1 MKSESNLID
10 HGPVHPVK
18 LKGNLNDK
26 SWSRNSNSLHDI
38 DNYQL
43 QDLSLDN
50 YGIKF
55 NDDVNSNHI
64 FASERKKEKQTQRT
78 NVDSSFTK
86 KGKEKKTDVM
96 DDRMQVQ
103 SKSSYYITN
112 KMKNANMSAN
122 YMKKKKKYYY
132 NKEKYNKYEKNK
144 KKKQEYYGWMKYMK
158 P

>member
-1 MKSESNLID
+1 
-10 HGPVHPVK
+10 
-18 LKGNLNDK
+18 
-26 SWSRNSNSLHDI
+26 
-38 DNYQL
+38 
-43 QDLSLDN
+43 
-50 YGIKF
+50 
-55 NDDVNSNHI
+55 
-64 FASERKKEKQTQRT
+64 
-78 NVDSSFTK
+78 
-86 KGKEKKTDVM
+86 M

>member
-1 MKSESNLID
+1 MNKIYN
-10 HGPVHPVK
+10 K
-18 LKGNLNDK
+18 LTINSTFAGNLNDK
-26 SWSRNSNSLHDI
+26 SWSWNSNSLHDI

-86 KGKEKKTDVM
+86 KGKEKVRNLFD
-96 DDRMQVQ
+96 
-103 SKSSYYITN
+103 
-112 KMKNANMSAN
+112 NMIYLYLSFN
-122 YMKKKKKYYY
+122 DHR
-132 NKEKYNKYEKNK
+132 NNLIFNIFEYERI
-144 KKKQEYYGWMKYMK
+144 E
-158 P
+158 